1 MKHSPRLHARVALLS
16 LALAGSILMSGC
28 APLMVGGAMAGTVAT
43 VTDRRSS
50 ATQLEDQGIEV
61 KALKPIRE
69 IGGDAANIS
78 ALSYNRHVLLTGEVP
93 SADIRQRVEEEIRRI
108 DPVTHV
114 TNDLAVMPKASLGSR
129 SKDALISTKVKAALV
144 ENRDVQA
151 GVFKVYTERGVV
163 YLLGRV
169 TDLEGRI
176 AVELAR
182 NVTGV
187 ERVVKM
193 FEIITP
199 EEARR
204 LAPGA
209 NPPDAPR

>member
-1 MKHSPRLHARVALLS
+1 MARSVGALVVDGESAAIPVPARSTIRSIDSPTCLRITRHSRCD
-16 LALAGSILMSGC
+16 SG
-28 APLMVGGAMAGTVAT
+28 A
-43 VTDRRSS
+43 
-50 ATQLEDQGIEV
+50 
-61 KALKPIRE
+61 
-69 IGGDAANIS
+69 
-78 ALSYNRHVLLTGEVP
+78 
-93 SADIRQRVEEEIRRI
+93 EIRRI
-108 DPVTHV
+108 DTVTHV
-114 TNDLAVMPKASLGSR
+114 TNDLVVMPKAPLSSR
-129 SKDALISTKVKAALV
+129 SKDALISTKVKAALI
-144 ENRDVQA
+144 ENRDVQS
-151 GVFKVYTERGVV
+151 GVFKVYTERGTV

-193 FEIITP
+193 FEVITP

-204 LAPGA
+204 LAPGT

>member
-1 MKHSPRLHARVALLS
+1 MKHTPRLPVRLALLS
-16 LALAGSILMSGC
+16 LAQAGSTLMSAC
-28 APLMVGGAMAGTVAT
+28 APLVVGGAMAGTVAT

-61 KALKPIRE
+61 KALRPIRD

-93 SADIRQRVEEEIRRI
+93 SAEVRQRIEDEIRRI
-108 DPVTHV
+108 DTVTHV
-114 TNDLAVMPKASLGSR
+114 TNDLVVMPKAPLSSR
-129 SKDALISTKVKAALV
+129 SKDALISTKVKAALI
-144 ENRDVQA
+144 ENRDVQS
-151 GVFKVYTERGVV
+151 GVFKVYTERGTV

-193 FEIITP
+193 FEVITP

-204 LAPGA
+204 LAPGT